1 MLGMRTPIAAAL
13 ALFAGFIGGGLAVD
27 AVRVDQAFW
36 FDHVTTL
43 FSFPPLFFLARSW
56 KWLIC
61 GLPGLIAGGMILLLR
76 DDVMNRWPE
85 LTRGP
90 AFAMVGAALLAW
102 LPGRV
107 RSYRQRAATNIRP
120 RSDYTVPFPNP
131 FFLTGMACLLAL
143 PLGTF
148 AAIVLVENQGW
159 KRTNPGREILA
170 MTETVSVLLVSG
182 GLLLGVVGGIRRR
195 RYRGRIVYWLLTMSV
210 ILALVVP
217 IQFVLLGVLNI
228 SVNGIFPGGK

>member
-1 MLGMRTPIAAAL
+1 
-13 ALFAGFIGGGLAVD
+13 
-27 AVRVDQAFW
+27 
-36 FDHVTTL
+36 
-43 FSFPPLFFLARSW
+43 
-56 KWLIC
+56 
-61 GLPGLIAGGMILLLR
+61 MILLLR
-76 DDVMNRWPE
+76 DDVMNRWLE

-148 AAIVLVENQGW
+148 AAIVLVENQDW

-195 RYRGRIVYWLLTMSV
+195 RYRGRIVYWLLSMSV

-228 SVNGIFPGGK
+228 SVNGLFPGGK